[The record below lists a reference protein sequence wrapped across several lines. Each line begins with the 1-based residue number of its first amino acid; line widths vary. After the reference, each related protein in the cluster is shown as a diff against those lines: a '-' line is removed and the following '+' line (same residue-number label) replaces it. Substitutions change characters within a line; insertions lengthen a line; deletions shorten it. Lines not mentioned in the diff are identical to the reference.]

1 MDEDGRRKK
10 YFCAKIEV
18 ETIEEKDIVRC
29 SGKQDEPDGDISDR
43 VVSDPYDWLGTLS
56 GRNDGKRKKDKQ
68 EKEKQ
73 KMEKNR

>member
-1 MDEDGRRKK
+1 MNEDGRRKK

-29 SGKQDEPDGDISDR
+29 SGEEDEPDGNISDR

-56 GRNDGKRKKDKQ
+56 
-68 EKEKQ
+68 
-73 KMEKNR
+73 

>member
-18 ETIEEKDIVRC
+18 ETIGEKDIVRC
-29 SGKQDEPDGDISDR
+29 SEQAEPDGDISDR

-56 GRNDGKRKKDKQ
+56 
-68 EKEKQ
+68 
-73 KMEKNR
+73 

>member
-10 YFCAKIEV
+10 YFYAKIEV

-29 SGKQDEPDGDISDR
+29 SEQDEPDGDISDR

-56 GRNDGKRKKDKQ
+56 
-68 EKEKQ
+68 
-73 KMEKNR
+73 

>member
-1 MDEDGRRKK
+1 MDEDGRRKKYFCAKDEDGRRKK

-29 SGKQDEPDGDISDR
+29 SGKQDEPDGNISDR

-56 GRNDGKRKKDKQ
+56 
-68 EKEKQ
+68 
-73 KMEKNR
+73 

>member
-29 SGKQDEPDGDISDR
+29 SEQDELDGNISDR

-56 GRNDGKRKKDKQ
+56 
-68 EKEKQ
+68 
-73 KMEKNR
+73 

>member
-18 ETIEEKDIVRC
+18 ETIGEKDIVRC
-29 SGKQDEPDGDISDR
+29 SEQDETEDNISDR

-56 GRNDGKRKKDKQ
+56 
-68 EKEKQ
+68 
-73 KMEKNR
+73 

>member
-29 SGKQDEPDGDISDR
+29 SGKQGEPDGNISDR

-56 GRNDGKRKKDKQ
+56 
-68 EKEKQ
+68 
-73 KMEKNR
+73 